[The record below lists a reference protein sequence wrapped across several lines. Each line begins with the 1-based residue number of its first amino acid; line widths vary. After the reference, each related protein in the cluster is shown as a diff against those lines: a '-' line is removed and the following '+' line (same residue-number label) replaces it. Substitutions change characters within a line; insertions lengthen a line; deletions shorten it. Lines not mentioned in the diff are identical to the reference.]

1 MRVFLIVIF
10 LSHYF
15 QTMAQFFDREEG
27 LKHTYSIVARD
38 EVTGELGVAVQS
50 HWFSVGS
57 VVAWAKPGVGAVA
70 TQAMANISLGPK
82 ALELLSKGMSPQ
94 DAMKQLLAE
103 DQGAA
108 FRQLAILDGTGR
120 SAKHTGSNCI
130 AFAGHANGKNYSV
143 QANMMLT
150 DSVVAAMDKAWH
162 LSSGKPLA
170 ERMLLVLEAAEGAG
184 GDIRG
189 KQSACLLVVRGTPT
203 PNVWEEKVVD
213 LRVDDHMQPLVEL
226 RRLWNVHSAYQFMN
240 VGDVFMEKGDIPA
253 AVEAYGNAM
262 KLMPDNPEMPYWSA
276 ITLAQN
282 GQMEDALRL
291 LKPVFDA
298 DSNWKE
304 LTRRLPVTGLLKLS
318 DENLKKI
325 LEL

>member
-1 MRVFLIVIF
+1 MRVVLTVIF
-10 LSHYF
+10 LSQYLL
-15 QTMAQFFDREEG
+15 TMAQFFDREEG

-38 EVTGELGVAVQS
+38 EASGELGVAVQS

-82 ALELLSKGMSPQ
+82 SLELLSKGMSPQ
-94 DAMKQLLAE
+94 EAMQQLLAA
-103 DQGAA
+103 DPGAA
-108 FRQLAILDGTGR
+108 FRQLAILDAEGN
-120 SAKHTGSNCI
+120 SATHTGSNCI

-162 LSSGKPLA
+162 ASSGKPLA
-170 ERMLLVLEAAEGAG
+170 ERMLMVLEAAESVG

-189 KQSACLLVVRGTPT
+189 KQSACLLVVKGEAT

-213 LRVDDHMQPLVEL
+213 LRVDDHAQPLEEL

-240 VGDVFMEKGDIPA
+240 DGDVFMEKGDIPA
-253 AVEAYGNAM
+253 AVKAYSSAM
-262 KLMPDNPEMPYWSA
+262 QLMPDNPEMPYWSA

-282 GQMEDALRL
+282 GQMEEAMRL
-291 LKPVFDA
+291 LKPVFNA
-298 DSNWKE
+298 DPNWKE
-304 LTRRLPVTGLLKLS
+304 LTRRLPVTGLLKLNEE
-318 DENLKKI
+318 DLKKI
-325 LEL
+325 LAL